1 MTHNFS
7 IKYKLPKSDL
17 VRSFQTSAKCLDDAM
32 INLYDVHED
41 AIYLDNDID
50 INPATYESDSDTIQA
65 AIINR
70 QK

>member
-17 VRSFQTSAKCLDDAM
+17 VRFFQTSAKCLDDAM

-50 INPATYESDSDTIQA
+50 INPAAYESENDTIG
-65 AIINR
+65 IYLGSL